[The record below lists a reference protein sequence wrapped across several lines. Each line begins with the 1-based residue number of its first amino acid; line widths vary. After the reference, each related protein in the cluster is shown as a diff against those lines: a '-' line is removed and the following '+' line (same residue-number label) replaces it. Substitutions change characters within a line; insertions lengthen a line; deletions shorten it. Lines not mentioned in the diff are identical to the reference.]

1 MPWGLWLSACYV
13 TPSLTWMG
21 WSLVLRALDYII
33 QLQNKDF
40 HVYFRENPLFIS
52 LYGSLVLLLRYFRV
66 NEQNVVKTSRCDV
79 LPLAESCSQK
89 MPSGQMHLSS
99 SAREKPWF
107 SSLFFPSFL
116 SLHARIQRHWGML
129 LSSRGVDE
137 GWESANGTTDARS
150 PRGTTKACFSPS
162 LNAYTYTT
170 TTRNP
175 RSLRHRSQWL
185 NGLKTHLAF
194 GSSNK
199 RGNLM
204 ELFHKSP

>member
-21 WSLVLRALDYII
+21 WSLLLRALDYII
-33 QLQNKDF
+33 QLRNKDF

-52 LYGSLVLLLRYFRV
+52 LYGSLVLLLRYFGV

-99 SAREKPWF
+99 SARAKPWF
-107 SSLFFPSFL
+107 SSLFFLIFL
-116 SLHARIQRHWGML
+116 SLHARIQTRWGTL
-129 LSSRGVDE
+129 LSSRGADE

-150 PRGTTKACFSPS
+150 LQGTTRARLRPS
-162 LNAYTYTT
+162 LNAYTYATI
-170 TTRNP
+170 TRNP
-175 RSLRHRSQWL
+175 RSLQPRNSVIEWPK
-185 NGLKTHLAF
+185 NAPCF
-194 GSSNK
+194 W
-199 RGNLM
+199 
-204 ELFHKSP
+204 F